1 MVCSISTYK
10 KLFFRTLKKIVY
22 YLKIDLNILVF
33 KVMVF
38 LKLYGTRKRARK
50 KRKEKHFF
58 GFLESKHG
66 VFCLN
71 CSLAWCSCMENI
83 DHVRSYR
90 HFFYFQC
97 DGSMSS
103 LILSF

>member
-10 KLFFRTLKKIVY
+10 KPFFRKLKKIVY

-38 LKLYGTRKRARK
+38 LKLYGTRKRTGK

-66 VFCLN
+66 DS
-71 CSLAWCSCMENI
+71 SLAWCSCMENI
-83 DHVRSYR
+83 DHVQSYR

-97 DGSMSS
+97 DDSMSS